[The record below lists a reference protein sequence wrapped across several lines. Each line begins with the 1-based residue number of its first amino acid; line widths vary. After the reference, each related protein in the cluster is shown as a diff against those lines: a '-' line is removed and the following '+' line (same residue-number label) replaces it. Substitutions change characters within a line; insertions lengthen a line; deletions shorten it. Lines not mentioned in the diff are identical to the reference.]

1 MKKKIIKSLEKKY
14 KQKWVENRW
23 SIISQSFIKQNQIY
37 LTRAGQSKITS
48 LGVEEHESLVQGE
61 GVVVRGR
68 MGMTVAWHGLDD

>member
-1 MKKKIIKSLEKKY
+1 MKKKIIKSLEKK
-14 KQKWVENRW
+14 KQKSVENRW
-23 SIISQSFIKQNQIY
+23 NIISQSFIKQNQIY